1 MEEPR
6 VEIRSYKKEQRNHTD
21 SLNYL
26 HLATREVDIITVGG
40 SNSYVGQKQAH
51 TIRVRKL
58 FEGAYYSRVHTIRVH
73 ELFEGAEYSKARTI
87 RRRVL
92 FEGSYYS
99 RAQTI

>member
-58 FEGAYYSRVHTIRVH
+58 FEGAYYSRAHTIRVH
-73 ELFEGAEYSKARTI
+73 ELFEGVNYSKTM
-87 RRRVL
+87 L

-99 RAQTI
+99 SAQTI

>member
-26 HLATREVDIITVGG
+26 HLPTSEVGG
-40 SNSYVGQKQAH
+40 SNSYVGQKQAR

-58 FEGAYYSRVHTIRVH
+58 FEGAYYSRAHTIRVH